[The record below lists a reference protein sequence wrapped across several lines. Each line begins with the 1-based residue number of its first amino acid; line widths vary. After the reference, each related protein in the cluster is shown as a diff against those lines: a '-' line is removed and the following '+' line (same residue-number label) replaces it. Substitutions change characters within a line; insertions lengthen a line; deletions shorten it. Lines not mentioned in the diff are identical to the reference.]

1 MEDLTHKGKKIWG
14 EGTPWKNKSAFYTY
28 LRGCIRRAWS
38 RHPAKINKINNA
50 RFKIDKKVTLKSGEI
65 KIRQVWACKCEIC
78 NVIKPMQNS
87 DKNKRTKTNHEVDHI
102 IPAGSFNDLE
112 DLVGFFERLLFVT
125 EDDLRILCK
134 DCHRII
140 TYAEKEG
147 LSFEE
152 AAITKEAIG
161 ILASKKDKEW
171 LIERGIAPASTQKA
185 RREQIIK
192 LLRG

>member
-1 MEDLTHKGKKIWG
+1 M
-14 EGTPWKNKSAFYTY
+14 
-28 LRGCIRRAWS
+28 
-38 RHPAKINKINNA
+38 
-50 RFKIDKKVTLKSGEI
+50 VLKSGEI

-78 NVIKPMQNS
+78 SGIKPMQNS
-87 DKNKRTKTNHEVDHI
+87 DKNKRTKTNFEVDHI

-171 LIERGIAPASTQKA
+171 LIERGIVPASTQKA

-192 LLRG
+192 LLRGRYE

>member
-1 MEDLTHKGKKIWG
+1 M
-14 EGTPWKNKSAFYTY
+14 
-28 LRGCIRRAWS
+28 
-38 RHPAKINKINNA
+38 
-50 RFKIDKKVTLKSGEI
+50 VLKSGEI

-78 NVIKPMQNS
+78 SVIKPMQNS
-87 DKNKRTKTNHEVDHI
+87 DKNKRTKTNFETDHI

-152 AAITKEAIG
+152 AEITKEAIG

-171 LIERGIAPASTQKA
+171 LIERGLTPASTQKA